1 MSIVNFTLF
10 YITFSRF
17 PIFQANPKSFG
28 SAASFRQPQRD
39 QPVVVQLESGFELVQ
54 LVVNGCPVIWPKV
67 ICSKVTSYVYKSYL
81 SKSDLFKRLFV
92 PKSLVLKSLCR
103 ESFGLKLF
111 GQKLFGRQSF
121 GQPVCWPTCLMKDK
135 SKLKNGFF

>member
-54 LVVNGCPVIWPKV
+54 LVVNGCPVICLKGICLKVIMPKVIWPKV
-67 ICSKVTSYVYKSYL
+67 TCPKLFIRNSLVQGYVYKSLL
-81 SKSDLFKRLFV
+81 SKSYLA
-92 PKSLVLKSLCR
+92 
-103 ESFGLKLF
+103 ESH
-111 GQKLFGRQSF
+111 SA
-121 GQPVCWPTCLMKDK
+121 
-135 SKLKNGFF
+135 